1 MLSQKLGSQR
11 ASLLRQL
18 TGMQLSLY
26 CCSLHCLPMAHA
38 TACMRC
44 LFSVANQRH
53 SALQAVETPAAQ
65 SQAFSHPPNPMPPHS
80 GHRPAQQRQ
89 SQYDYQPERYEQPSQ
104 HPSRPRQL
112 NGSVRS
118 QHQGPHH
125 DADHYKVLEHAHA
138 HAQPRNVHDH
148 PSPAESWYPPQ
159 SQNWP
164 QAEIHS
170 LRPSQPG
177 RAARQ
182 PPPGF
187 PARAPQQT
195 PNPSPQDVDFPPLQQ
210 ASAAGGDKKQS
221 RGKVETHSGQQ
232 QAHQAPQQGGG
243 TPSDN
248 QTYTVADFQQA
259 TQQLQQLQQ
268 QQPMANGN
276 ENQMAQ
282 MMHMQMQ
289 MQQMMLSIM
298 AQQQH
303 GGTAGPSPAPESSH
317 QPAMAPSWNQPAYPP
332 THAFPS
338 TFPSVG
344 TNPSPSAYQNNPYQS
359 ARQQQCESRPPRRLV
374 KGLSENDVRNF
385 TCPIT
390 HDIMWEPVVAD
401 DGQTYEKSAIQK
413 WLAASPEGQALSPM
427 TQLRMGPTLFPNKVI
442 ADLIRDKEA

>member
-1 MLSQKLGSQR
+1 
-11 ASLLRQL
+11 
-18 TGMQLSLY
+18 
-26 CCSLHCLPMAHA
+26 MAHA
-38 TACMRC
+38 TACMRR
-44 LFSVANQRH
+44 LYRVAIQWH

-65 SQAFSHPPNPMPPHS
+65 SQAFSHPPDPMPPHS

-125 DADHYKVLEHAHA
+125 DADHYKVPEHHHA
-138 HAQPRNVHDH
+138 HAQAERNHDH

-164 QAEIHS
+164 HTEIHS

-210 ASAAGGDKKQS
+210 AAAAGGDKKQS
-221 RGKVETHSGQQ
+221 RGKVETHSGQHQAQ
-232 QAHQAPQQGGG
+232 QAQQAPQQGGG
-243 TPSDN
+243 LPSDN

-303 GGTAGPSPAPESSH
+303 GGAAGPSPAPESSH

-338 TFPSVG
+338 TFLSVG

-374 KGLSENDVRNF
+374 KGLSDNDVRNF